1 MNKKSLSKFAA
12 VLSLATLIT
21 SASGTLSQT
30 SAYYNN
36 YNTQT
41 VVTYSDL
48 FTAIRNNSLENVRK
62 FINTSNVNAIN
73 FYGQTP
79 LICVNNKEIA
89 ETILSFAQK
98 TGKLKEV
105 LNAKDFDGKTALMQN
120 LESNNKEITELIIK
134 YANENKE
141 LKNILLA
148 KDYNDKSVLMYFA
161 SKNNIEGITKVLQ
174 YRKTYYTGGL
184 PGKVDSFTETAGLD
198 DTDKNGYTALMYAV
212 SNNQLDAT
220 KLLVEYRTDINKTCV
235 EDGTTALKIAADK
248 NNFDIFK
255 CLIEKGAKIDLSVD
269 DKQKA
274 IDKISWE
281 TLKSAIT
288 AKNFDIISLIL
299 EKDASKEKFTN
310 EFLEKIKNKDE
321 QALETLKCHCDF
333 ALLPPPPIRI

>member
-1 MNKKSLSKFAA
+1 MNKKTLSKVAA

-48 FTAIRNNSLENVRK
+48 FTAIENNNLENVRK
-62 FINTSNVNAIN
+62 FINTSNVNATN
-73 FYGQTP
+73 YYGETP
-79 LICVNNKEIA
+79 LMRTYNNEIA

-98 TGKLKEV
+98 TGKLKKV
-105 LNAKDFDGKTALMQN
+105 LNAKDFDGKTALMKKI
-120 LESNNKEITELIIK
+120 ENNYNNAKDVKELIIK
-134 YANENKE
+134 YASENNE
-141 LKNILLA
+141 LKNVLIT
-148 KDYNDKSVLMYFA
+148 KDNNDKSVLMYLA
-161 SKNNIEGITKVLQ
+161 SKNDTVNIDITMSSAKEIKKDKEILNQV
-174 YRKTYYTGGL
+174 
-184 PGKVDSFTETAGLD
+184 
-198 DTDKNGYTALMYAV
+198 DKNGYTALMYAV
-212 SNNQLDAT
+212 NSNCLEAT
-220 KLLVEYRTDINKTCV
+220 KVLIEYGADINLTKTA
-235 EDGTTALKIAADK
+235 DGTNALKIATDK
-248 NNFDIFK
+248 NNLNIFK
-255 CLIEKGAKIDLSVD
+255 FLVEHGAKINLEVNE
-269 DKQKA
+269 KQKA

-288 AKNFDIISLIL
+288 SKNFDIISLIL

-333 ALLPPPPIRI
+333 ALLPPPPIR

>member
-1 MNKKSLSKFAA
+1 MNKKTLSKVAA

-48 FTAIRNNSLENVRK
+48 FTAIENNNLENVRK
-62 FINTSNVNAIN
+62 FINTSNVNATN
-73 FYGQTP
+73 YYGETP
-79 LICVNNKEIA
+79 LMRTYNNEIA

-98 TGKLKEV
+98 TGKLKKV
-105 LNAKDFDGKTALMQN
+105 LNAKDFDGKTALMKKI
-120 LESNNKEITELIIK
+120 ENNYNNAKDVKELIIK
-134 YANENKE
+134 YASENNE
-141 LKNILLA
+141 LKNVLIT
-148 KDYNDKSVLMYFA
+148 KDNNDKSVLMYLA
-161 SKNNIEGITKVLQ
+161 SKNDTVNIDITMSSAKEIKKDKEILNQV
-174 YRKTYYTGGL
+174 
-184 PGKVDSFTETAGLD
+184 
-198 DTDKNGYTALMYAV
+198 DKNGYTALMYAV
-212 SNNQLDAT
+212 NSNCLEAT
-220 KLLVEYRTDINKTCV
+220 KVLIEYGADINLTKTA
-235 EDGTTALKIAADK
+235 DGTNALKIATDK
-248 NNFDIFK
+248 NNLNIFK
-255 CLIEKGAKIDLSVD
+255 FLVEHGAKINLEVNE
-269 DKQKA
+269 KQKA

-288 AKNFDIISLIL
+288 SKNFDIISLIL

-333 ALLPPPPIRI
+333 AL